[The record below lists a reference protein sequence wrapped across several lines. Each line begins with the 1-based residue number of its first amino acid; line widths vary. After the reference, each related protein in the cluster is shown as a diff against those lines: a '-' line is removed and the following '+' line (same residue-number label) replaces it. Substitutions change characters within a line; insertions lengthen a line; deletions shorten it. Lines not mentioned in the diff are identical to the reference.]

1 MKRTPQNWQDAGWTM
16 NYLYL
21 KIIHQSAVALSL
33 TGFFVRGLASFAGA
47 DWVRGRM
54 ARTLPHVIDTVL
66 LVSAV
71 LLAWMLR
78 LAPGST
84 PWLLAKIMGLLLYIG
99 LGMVALRPGQPL
111 TRRVLAWLA
120 ALATF
125 AWIVS
130 VAMTKSPLGFFILL
144 GPLRAS

>member
-1 MKRTPQNWQDAGWTM
+1 
-16 NYLYL
+16 
-21 KIIHQSAVALSL
+21 
-33 TGFFVRGLASFAGA
+33 
-47 DWVRGRM
+47 
-54 ARTLPHVIDTVL
+54 
-66 LVSAV
+66 
-71 LLAWMLR
+71 MLR

-130 VAMTKSPLGFFILL
+130 VAMTKSPLGFFVLL
-144 GPLRAS
+144 RPLNGS